1 MRNSNLNIIKS
12 FIVKQIDINTNFIH
26 WSNAIKIEDFLE
38 FLIEIEDNNFLK
50 KYIIFLKKELED
62 SKNNIDFNKVK
73 DEINDLINYYY
84 FYLNTNINNNISVND
99 FIINIKEFLRNN
111 YNINSINSIFLK
123 TIKAIDSMNFGSQ
136 TYYKNPN
143 EKEDLEVLE
152 KIKNLIKNCF
162 YKDKKMNLELFS
174 ESTIKNLYEVS
185 VKEGSLLNINGEL
198 YRKVLDEDK
207 ILNLKRKS
215 IFKFAD
221 KI

>member
-1 MRNSNLNIIKS
+1 MRNSNLNLIKS
-12 FIVKQIDINTNFIH
+12 FIVKQIDIQTNFLH
-26 WSNAIKIEDFLE
+26 WSSTIKIDDFLE
-38 FLIEIEDNNFLK
+38 FLMEIEYNNFLK
-50 KYIIFLKKELED
+50 KYIIFLKEE
-62 SKNNIDFNKVK
+62 SKGDYSYRK

-84 FYLNTNINNNISVND
+84 FYLNTDINKYITVND
-99 FIINIKEFLRNN
+99 FLTNIKEF
-111 YNINSINSIFLK
+111 IKEKCDIAATITNSLNLLFLK
-123 TIKAIDSMNFGSQ
+123 TIKVITSIHFGC
-136 TYYKNPN
+136 YYENPN

-174 ESTIKNLYEVS
+174 KTTIKNLYEVS